1 MRVAAPQSVLDE
13 LTGIPVSTIDL
24 EGADETFT
32 VTLPLKKN
40 PDIVWM
46 DVSDVDVVV
55 RVKEEEAT
63 KTFKG
68 LPVTYRNLGAGLTA
82 ELYNATV
89 DIEVTMAKSALEKL
103 TNDDISVYV
112 DLTGYEAMG
121 DSVAPLFCQHQH
133 GRLVQRLYA
142 QHGKSGSQNHQNRL
156 MTRRT

>member
-121 DSVAPLFCQHQH
+121 DSVAPLSVSINTDASSNAYT
-133 GRLVQRLYA
+133 LSTEKVVLKITKTA
-142 QHGKSGSQNHQNRL
+142 
-156 MTRRT
+156 